1 MDDIFSDPKDDAEK
15 EGDSNIEWKKSG
27 IDKHERL
34 TLKINVR
41 EANLYNAAKANDLKA
56 KNKARTPLDVPKG
69 FKKVSR
75 KIRDSMDE
83 EEDEDDYIL
92 VPVFEDMRESSLMRA
107 LSEEEKKILQQNEN
121 INNVRL
127 QENIGRE
134 AVIERAEKVVMQAGL
149 GRADARVLNEERL
162 KAGKV
167 SVDEVVAEAV
177 KQLQDEM
184 PQYITFGMS
193 HYYSEPKRVR
203 FQSEGGKFIDAD
215 AIATAFAET
224 TVLQDECEIQHLMGD
239 IEDNREHRDP
249 AKTPAVPID
258 ELVRVTDE
266 RLATGNDEERSRAW
280 LFALFDQLD
289 DIAEATKNN
298 LEPLVTA
305 LDTTLQNSSATIGN
319 SATTDAGNSS
329 NNANAND
336 ARSRIIF
343 LIADALFPASE
354 SSQTSEP
361 SASAALREL
370 MLNPTATSLDYM
382 PAIDVLR
389 AHDLTICR

>member
-1 MDDIFSDPKDDAEK
+1 MGLF
-15 EGDSNIEWKKSG
+15 DSLKNMFAH
-27 IDKHERL
+27 HEHHHGASIGQSF
-34 TLKINVR
+34 TL
-41 EANLYNAAKANDLKA
+41 ADAKA
-56 KNKARTPLDVPKG
+56 
-69 FKKVSR
+69 
-75 KIRDSMDE
+75 
-83 EEDEDDYIL
+83 IL
-92 VPVFEDMRESSLMRA
+92 AFIVVHQQLADMR
-107 LSEEEKKILQQNEN
+107 
-121 INNVRL
+121 
-127 QENIGRE
+127 
-134 AVIERAEKVVMQAGL
+134 KV
-149 GRADARVLNEERL
+149 AD
-162 KAGKV
+162 
-167 SVDEVVAEAV
+167 AV

-258 ELVRVTDE
+258 ELVRVTNE

-329 NNANAND
+329 NNANAGD
-336 ARSRIIF
+336 AHSRIIS
-343 LIADALFPASE
+343 LIADALFPAAE
-354 SSQTSEP
+354 SSQTSES

-370 MLNPTATSLDYM
+370 MLKPTATSLDYM

-389 AHDLTICR
+389 AHGLTICR

>member
-1 MDDIFSDPKDDAEK
+1 MGLF
-15 EGDSNIEWKKSG
+15 DSLKNMFAH
-27 IDKHERL
+27 HEHHHGASIGQPL
-34 TLKINVR
+34 TL
-41 EANLYNAAKANDLKA
+41 ADAKAVLA
-56 KNKARTPLDVPKG
+56 FIVVHQQLA
-69 FKKVSR
+69 
-75 KIRDSMDE
+75 
-83 EEDEDDYIL
+83 
-92 VPVFEDMRESSLMRA
+92 DMR
-107 LSEEEKKILQQNEN
+107 
-121 INNVRL
+121 
-127 QENIGRE
+127 
-134 AVIERAEKVVMQAGL
+134 KV
-149 GRADARVLNEERL
+149 AD
-162 KAGKV
+162 
-167 SVDEVVAEAV
+167 AV

-258 ELVRVTDE
+258 ELVRVTNE

-329 NNANAND
+329 NNANAGD
-336 ARSRIIF
+336 ARSRIIS
-343 LIADALFPASE
+343 LIADALFPAAE
-354 SSQTSEP
+354 SSKTSEP

-389 AHDLTICR
+389 AHGLTICR

>member
-1 MDDIFSDPKDDAEK
+1 MGLF
-15 EGDSNIEWKKSG
+15 DSLKNMFAHHEHHHGGG
-27 IDKHERL
+27 IGQPL
-34 TLKINVR
+34 TL
-41 EANLYNAAKANDLKA
+41 ADTKAVLA
-56 KNKARTPLDVPKG
+56 FIVVHQQLA
-69 FKKVSR
+69 
-75 KIRDSMDE
+75 
-83 EEDEDDYIL
+83 
-92 VPVFEDMRESSLMRA
+92 DMR
-107 LSEEEKKILQQNEN
+107 
-121 INNVRL
+121 
-127 QENIGRE
+127 
-134 AVIERAEKVVMQAGL
+134 KV
-149 GRADARVLNEERL
+149 AD
-162 KAGKV
+162 
-167 SVDEVVAEAV
+167 AV

-266 RLATGNDEERSRAW
+266 RLATGNDEEQSRAW

-319 SATTDAGNSS
+319 SATTDA
-329 NNANAND
+329 
-336 ARSRIIF
+336 SRIIS
-343 LIADALFPASE
+343 LIADALFPAAESSKTSE
-354 SSQTSEP
+354 S
-361 SASAALREL
+361 SASAAIREL
-370 MLNPTATSLDYM
+370 MLNPTATSLNYM
-382 PAIDVLR
+382 LAIDVLR
-389 AHDLTICR
+389 AHGLTIYR

>member
-1 MDDIFSDPKDDAEK
+1 MGLF
-15 EGDSNIEWKKSG
+15 DSLKNMFAH
-27 IDKHERL
+27 HEHHHGASIGQPL
-34 TLKINVR
+34 TLTD
-41 EANLYNAAKANDLKA
+41 AKAVLA
-56 KNKARTPLDVPKG
+56 FIVLHQHLA
-69 FKKVSR
+69 
-75 KIRDSMDE
+75 
-83 EEDEDDYIL
+83 
-92 VPVFEDMRESSLMRA
+92 DMR
-107 LSEEEKKILQQNEN
+107 K
-121 INNVRL
+121 
-127 QENIGRE
+127 
-134 AVIERAEKVVMQAGL
+134 
-149 GRADARVLNEERL
+149 
-162 KAGKV
+162 
-167 SVDEVVAEAV
+167 VAEAV

-224 TVLQDECEIQHLMGD
+224 TVLLDECEIQHLMGD

-258 ELVRVTDE
+258 ELVRVTNE

-329 NNANAND
+329 NNANAGD
-336 ARSRIIF
+336 ARSRIIS
-343 LIADALFPASE
+343 LIADALFPAAESSKTSE
-354 SSQTSEP
+354 S

-389 AHDLTICR
+389 AHGLTICR

>member
-1 MDDIFSDPKDDAEK
+1 MGLF
-15 EGDSNIEWKKSG
+15 DSLKNMFVH
-27 IDKHERL
+27 HEHHHGASIGQSL
-34 TLKINVR
+34 TL
-41 EANLYNAAKANDLKA
+41 ADAKA
-56 KNKARTPLDVPKG
+56 
-69 FKKVSR
+69 
-75 KIRDSMDE
+75 
-83 EEDEDDYIL
+83 IL
-92 VPVFEDMRESSLMRA
+92 AFIVVHQQLADMR
-107 LSEEEKKILQQNEN
+107 
-121 INNVRL
+121 
-127 QENIGRE
+127 
-134 AVIERAEKVVMQAGL
+134 KV
-149 GRADARVLNEERL
+149 AD
-162 KAGKV
+162 
-167 SVDEVVAEAV
+167 SV

-258 ELVRVTDE
+258 ELVRVTNE

-298 LEPLVTA
+298 LESLVTA

-319 SATTDAGNSS
+319 SATTDAGSSS
-329 NNANAND
+329 NNANAGD
-336 ARSRIIF
+336 ARSRIIS

-354 SSQTSEP
+354 SSQTSEY
-361 SASAALREL
+361 SASAAIREL

-389 AHDLTICR
+389 AHGLTICR

>member
-1 MDDIFSDPKDDAEK
+1 MGLF
-15 EGDSNIEWKKSG
+15 DSLKNMFAH
-27 IDKHERL
+27 HEHHHGASIGQSL
-34 TLKINVR
+34 TL
-41 EANLYNAAKANDLKA
+41 ADAKA
-56 KNKARTPLDVPKG
+56 
-69 FKKVSR
+69 
-75 KIRDSMDE
+75 
-83 EEDEDDYIL
+83 IL
-92 VPVFEDMRESSLMRA
+92 AFIVVHQQLADMR
-107 LSEEEKKILQQNEN
+107 
-121 INNVRL
+121 
-127 QENIGRE
+127 
-134 AVIERAEKVVMQAGL
+134 KV
-149 GRADARVLNEERL
+149 AD
-162 KAGKV
+162 
-167 SVDEVVAEAV
+167 AV

-258 ELVRVTDE
+258 ELVRVTNE

-329 NNANAND
+329 NNANAGD
-336 ARSRIIF
+336 ARSRIIS

-354 SSQTSEP
+354 SSQTSEY
-361 SASAALREL
+361 SASAAIREL
-370 MLNPTATSLDYM
+370 MLNPTATSLNYM
-382 PAIDVLR
+382 LAIDVLR
-389 AHDLTICR
+389 AHGLTI

>member
-1 MDDIFSDPKDDAEK
+1 MGLF
-15 EGDSNIEWKKSG
+15 DSLKNMFAH
-27 IDKHERL
+27 HEHHHGASIGQSL
-34 TLKINVR
+34 TL
-41 EANLYNAAKANDLKA
+41 ADAKA
-56 KNKARTPLDVPKG
+56 
-69 FKKVSR
+69 
-75 KIRDSMDE
+75 
-83 EEDEDDYIL
+83 IL
-92 VPVFEDMRESSLMRA
+92 AFIVVHQQLADMR
-107 LSEEEKKILQQNEN
+107 
-121 INNVRL
+121 
-127 QENIGRE
+127 
-134 AVIERAEKVVMQAGL
+134 KV
-149 GRADARVLNEERL
+149 AD
-162 KAGKV
+162 
-167 SVDEVVAEAV
+167 AV

-224 TVLQDECEIQHLMGD
+224 TALQDECEIQHLMGD

-258 ELVRVTDE
+258 ELVRVTNE

-319 SATTDAGNSS
+319 SATTDAGSSSS
-329 NNANAND
+329 NNANAGD
-336 ARSRIIF
+336 ARSRIIS
-343 LIADALFPASE
+343 LIADALFPAAE
-354 SSQTSEP
+354 SSKTSEP
-361 SASAALREL
+361 SASAAIREL

-389 AHDLTICR
+389 AHGLTICR

>member
-1 MDDIFSDPKDDAEK
+1 MGLF
-15 EGDSNIEWKKSG
+15 DSLKNMFAH
-27 IDKHERL
+27 HEHHHGASIGQPL
-34 TLKINVR
+34 TLTDT
-41 EANLYNAAKANDLKA
+41 KAVLA
-56 KNKARTPLDVPKG
+56 FIVMHQHLA
-69 FKKVSR
+69 
-75 KIRDSMDE
+75 
-83 EEDEDDYIL
+83 
-92 VPVFEDMRESSLMRA
+92 DMR
-107 LSEEEKKILQQNEN
+107 K
-121 INNVRL
+121 
-127 QENIGRE
+127 
-134 AVIERAEKVVMQAGL
+134 
-149 GRADARVLNEERL
+149 
-162 KAGKV
+162 
-167 SVDEVVAEAV
+167 VAEAV

-258 ELVRVTDE
+258 ELVRVTNE

-329 NNANAND
+329 NNANAGD
-336 ARSRIIF
+336 ARSRIIS
-343 LIADALFPASE
+343 LIADALFPAAE

-361 SASAALREL
+361 SASAAIREL

-389 AHDLTICR
+389 AHGLTICR

>member
-1 MDDIFSDPKDDAEK
+1 MGLF
-15 EGDSNIEWKKSG
+15 DSLKNMFAH
-27 IDKHERL
+27 HEHHHGASIGQPL
-34 TLKINVR
+34 TLTDT
-41 EANLYNAAKANDLKA
+41 KAVLA
-56 KNKARTPLDVPKG
+56 FIVLHQHLA
-69 FKKVSR
+69 
-75 KIRDSMDE
+75 
-83 EEDEDDYIL
+83 
-92 VPVFEDMRESSLMRA
+92 DMR
-107 LSEEEKKILQQNEN
+107 K
-121 INNVRL
+121 
-127 QENIGRE
+127 
-134 AVIERAEKVVMQAGL
+134 
-149 GRADARVLNEERL
+149 
-162 KAGKV
+162 
-167 SVDEVVAEAV
+167 VAEAV
-177 KQLQDEM
+177 KQLQNEM

-266 RLATGNDEERSRAW
+266 RLATGNDEEQSRAW

-319 SATTDAGNSS
+319 SATTDVGNSS
-329 NNANAND
+329 NNANAGD
-336 ARSRIIF
+336 ARSRIIS
-343 LIADALFPASE
+343 LIADALFPAAE
-354 SSQTSEP
+354 SSQTSES
-361 SASAALREL
+361 SASAALRKL

-389 AHDLTICR
+389 AHGLTICR

>member
-1 MDDIFSDPKDDAEK
+1 MGLF
-15 EGDSNIEWKKSG
+15 DSLKNMFAH
-27 IDKHERL
+27 HEHHHGASIGQPL
-34 TLKINVR
+34 TL
-41 EANLYNAAKANDLKA
+41 ADAKAVLA
-56 KNKARTPLDVPKG
+56 FIVVHQQLA
-69 FKKVSR
+69 
-75 KIRDSMDE
+75 
-83 EEDEDDYIL
+83 
-92 VPVFEDMRESSLMRA
+92 DMR
-107 LSEEEKKILQQNEN
+107 
-121 INNVRL
+121 
-127 QENIGRE
+127 
-134 AVIERAEKVVMQAGL
+134 KV
-149 GRADARVLNEERL
+149 AD
-162 KAGKV
+162 
-167 SVDEVVAEAV
+167 AV

-298 LEPLVTA
+298 LEPLAAA
-305 LDTTLQNSSATIGN
+305 LNTILRNSSTIIGK
-319 SATTDAGNSS
+319 SATADAGNSS

-336 ARSRIIF
+336 ARSRIIS
-343 LIADALFPASE
+343 LIADALFPAAE
-354 SSQTSEP
+354 SSKTSKS

-389 AHDLTICR
+389 AHGLTICR

>member
-1 MDDIFSDPKDDAEK
+1 MGLF
-15 EGDSNIEWKKSG
+15 DSLKNMFAH
-27 IDKHERL
+27 HEHHHGASIGQPL
-34 TLKINVR
+34 TLTDT
-41 EANLYNAAKANDLKA
+41 KAVLA
-56 KNKARTPLDVPKG
+56 FIVLHQHLA
-69 FKKVSR
+69 
-75 KIRDSMDE
+75 
-83 EEDEDDYIL
+83 
-92 VPVFEDMRESSLMRA
+92 DMR
-107 LSEEEKKILQQNEN
+107 K
-121 INNVRL
+121 
-127 QENIGRE
+127 
-134 AVIERAEKVVMQAGL
+134 
-149 GRADARVLNEERL
+149 
-162 KAGKV
+162 
-167 SVDEVVAEAV
+167 VAEAV

-319 SATTDAGNSS
+319 SATTDAGSS
-329 NNANAND
+329 NNNANAGD
-336 ARSRIIF
+336 ARSRIISPNRRRS
-343 LIADALFPASE
+343 LPGRRILADKRVLSIRRHPRTDAQSHRNIARLHASHRRTARPRSHYLPVSPRSQPVVHTAVVHMAVIHAAHTARNLLCTNHCVRTTRTHYFSSFSNFSSAFNSE
-354 SSQTSEP
+354 STCP
-361 SASAALREL
+361 LARTL
-370 MLNPTATSLDYM
+370 
-382 PAIDVLR
+382 
-389 AHDLTICR
+389 

>member
-1 MDDIFSDPKDDAEK
+1 MGLF
-15 EGDSNIEWKKSG
+15 DSLKNMFAH
-27 IDKHERL
+27 HEHHHGASIGQPL
-34 TLKINVR
+34 TL
-41 EANLYNAAKANDLKA
+41 ADAKAVLA
-56 KNKARTPLDVPKG
+56 FIVVHQQLA
-69 FKKVSR
+69 
-75 KIRDSMDE
+75 
-83 EEDEDDYIL
+83 
-92 VPVFEDMRESSLMRA
+92 DMR
-107 LSEEEKKILQQNEN
+107 
-121 INNVRL
+121 
-127 QENIGRE
+127 
-134 AVIERAEKVVMQAGL
+134 KV
-149 GRADARVLNEERL
+149 AD
-162 KAGKV
+162 
-167 SVDEVVAEAV
+167 AV

-258 ELVRVTDE
+258 ELVRVTNERFAAGYDE
-266 RLATGNDEERSRAW
+266 GQRRAW

-298 LEPLVTA
+298 LEPLAAA
-305 LDTTLQNSSATIGN
+305 LDTTLRSNSAAIGESATAGTGTGN
-319 SATTDAGNSS
+319 SND
-329 NNANAND
+329 ANAGD
-336 ARSRIIF
+336 ARSRIIS
-343 LIADALFPASE
+343 LIADALFPAAESSKTSE
-354 SSQTSEP
+354 S
-361 SASAALREL
+361 SASAAIREL

-389 AHDLTICR
+389 AHGLTICR

>member
-1 MDDIFSDPKDDAEK
+1 MGLF
-15 EGDSNIEWKKSG
+15 DSLKNMFAH
-27 IDKHERL
+27 HEHHHGASIGQSL
-34 TLKINVR
+34 TL
-41 EANLYNAAKANDLKA
+41 ADAKA
-56 KNKARTPLDVPKG
+56 
-69 FKKVSR
+69 
-75 KIRDSMDE
+75 
-83 EEDEDDYIL
+83 IL
-92 VPVFEDMRESSLMRA
+92 AFIVVHQQLADMR
-107 LSEEEKKILQQNEN
+107 
-121 INNVRL
+121 
-127 QENIGRE
+127 
-134 AVIERAEKVVMQAGL
+134 KV
-149 GRADARVLNEERL
+149 AD
-162 KAGKV
+162 
-167 SVDEVVAEAV
+167 AV
-177 KQLQDEM
+177 KQLQNEM

-203 FQSEGGKFIDAD
+203 FQSGGGKFIDAD

-329 NNANAND
+329 NNANAGD
-336 ARSRIIF
+336 ARSRIIS
-343 LIADALFPASE
+343 LIADALFPAAE
-354 SSQTSEP
+354 SSQTSES

-389 AHDLTICR
+389 AHGLTICR

>member
-1 MDDIFSDPKDDAEK
+1 MGLF
-15 EGDSNIEWKKSG
+15 DSLKNMFAH
-27 IDKHERL
+27 HEHHHGASIGQSL
-34 TLKINVR
+34 TL
-41 EANLYNAAKANDLKA
+41 ADAKA
-56 KNKARTPLDVPKG
+56 
-69 FKKVSR
+69 
-75 KIRDSMDE
+75 
-83 EEDEDDYIL
+83 IL
-92 VPVFEDMRESSLMRA
+92 AFIVVHQQLADMR
-107 LSEEEKKILQQNEN
+107 
-121 INNVRL
+121 
-127 QENIGRE
+127 
-134 AVIERAEKVVMQAGL
+134 KV
-149 GRADARVLNEERL
+149 AD
-162 KAGKV
+162 
-167 SVDEVVAEAV
+167 AV

-224 TVLQDECEIQHLMGD
+224 TALQDECEIQHLMGD

-258 ELVRVTDE
+258 ELVRVTNE

-319 SATTDAGNSS
+319 SATTDAGSSSS
-329 NNANAND
+329 NNANAGD
-336 ARSRIIF
+336 ARSRIIS
-343 LIADALFPASE
+343 LIADALFQAAE
-354 SSQTSEP
+354 SSKTSEP
-361 SASAALREL
+361 SASAAIREL

-389 AHDLTICR
+389 AHGLTICR

>member
-1 MDDIFSDPKDDAEK
+1 MGLF
-15 EGDSNIEWKKSG
+15 DSLKNMFAH
-27 IDKHERL
+27 HEHHHGASIGQPL
-34 TLKINVR
+34 TL
-41 EANLYNAAKANDLKA
+41 ADAKAVLA
-56 KNKARTPLDVPKG
+56 FIVVHQQLA
-69 FKKVSR
+69 
-75 KIRDSMDE
+75 
-83 EEDEDDYIL
+83 
-92 VPVFEDMRESSLMRA
+92 DMR
-107 LSEEEKKILQQNEN
+107 
-121 INNVRL
+121 
-127 QENIGRE
+127 
-134 AVIERAEKVVMQAGL
+134 KV
-149 GRADARVLNEERL
+149 AD
-162 KAGKV
+162 
-167 SVDEVVAEAV
+167 AV

-319 SATTDAGNSS
+319 SATTDAGSS
-329 NNANAND
+329 NNNANAGD
-336 ARSRIIF
+336 ARSRIIS
-343 LIADALFPASE
+343 LIADALFPAAESSKTSE
-354 SSQTSEP
+354 S
-361 SASAALREL
+361 SASAAIREL

-389 AHDLTICR
+389 AHGLTICR

>member
-1 MDDIFSDPKDDAEK
+1 MGLF
-15 EGDSNIEWKKSG
+15 DSLKNVFAH
-27 IDKHERL
+27 HEHHGTRIGQPL
-34 TLKINVR
+34 TL
-41 EANLYNAAKANDLKA
+41 ADAKAVLA
-56 KNKARTPLDVPKG
+56 FIVVHQQLA
-69 FKKVSR
+69 
-75 KIRDSMDE
+75 
-83 EEDEDDYIL
+83 
-92 VPVFEDMRESSLMRA
+92 DMR
-107 LSEEEKKILQQNEN
+107 
-121 INNVRL
+121 
-127 QENIGRE
+127 
-134 AVIERAEKVVMQAGL
+134 KV
-149 GRADARVLNEERL
+149 AD
-162 KAGKV
+162 
-167 SVDEVVAEAV
+167 AV

-215 AIATAFAET
+215 ATATAFAET

-266 RLATGNDEERSRAW
+266 RLATGNDEEQSRAW

-329 NNANAND
+329 NNANAGD
-336 ARSRIIF
+336 ARSRIIS
-343 LIADALFPASE
+343 LIADALFPAAE
-354 SSQTSEP
+354 SSKTSEP
-361 SASAALREL
+361 SASAAIREL

-389 AHDLTICR
+389 AHGLAICR

>member
-1 MDDIFSDPKDDAEK
+1 MGLF
-15 EGDSNIEWKKSG
+15 DSLKNMFAHHEHHHGGG
-27 IDKHERL
+27 IGQPL
-34 TLKINVR
+34 TL
-41 EANLYNAAKANDLKA
+41 ADAKAVLA
-56 KNKARTPLDVPKG
+56 FIVVHQQLA
-69 FKKVSR
+69 
-75 KIRDSMDE
+75 
-83 EEDEDDYIL
+83 
-92 VPVFEDMRESSLMRA
+92 DMR
-107 LSEEEKKILQQNEN
+107 
-121 INNVRL
+121 
-127 QENIGRE
+127 
-134 AVIERAEKVVMQAGL
+134 KV
-149 GRADARVLNEERL
+149 AD
-162 KAGKV
+162 
-167 SVDEVVAEAV
+167 AV

-215 AIATAFAET
+215 AIATAFVET

-266 RLATGNDEERSRAW
+266 RLATGNDEEQSRAW

-298 LEPLVTA
+298 LVPLVTA

-329 NNANAND
+329 NNANAGD
-336 ARSRIIF
+336 ARSRIIS
-343 LIADALFPASE
+343 LIADALFPAAESSKTSE
-354 SSQTSEP
+354 S
-361 SASAALREL
+361 SASAAIHEL
-370 MLNPTATSLDYM
+370 MLNPTATSLNYM
-382 PAIDVLR
+382 LAIDVLR
-389 AHDLTICR
+389 AHGLTIYR

>member
-1 MDDIFSDPKDDAEK
+1 MGLF
-15 EGDSNIEWKKSG
+15 DSLKNMFAYHEHHHGGG
-27 IDKHERL
+27 IGQPL
-34 TLKINVR
+34 TL
-41 EANLYNAAKANDLKA
+41 ADAKAVLA
-56 KNKARTPLDVPKG
+56 FIVVHQQLA
-69 FKKVSR
+69 
-75 KIRDSMDE
+75 
-83 EEDEDDYIL
+83 
-92 VPVFEDMRESSLMRA
+92 DMR
-107 LSEEEKKILQQNEN
+107 
-121 INNVRL
+121 
-127 QENIGRE
+127 
-134 AVIERAEKVVMQAGL
+134 KV
-149 GRADARVLNEERL
+149 AD
-162 KAGKV
+162 
-167 SVDEVVAEAV
+167 AV

-249 AKTPAVPID
+249 AKMPAVPID
-258 ELVRVTDE
+258 ELVRLTDE
-266 RLATGNDEERSRAW
+266 RLATGNDEEQSRVW

-305 LDTTLQNSSATIGN
+305 LNTTLQNSSATIGN

-329 NNANAND
+329 NNANAGD
-336 ARSRIIF
+336 ARSRIIS
-343 LIADALFPASE
+343 LIANVLFPAAESSKTSE
-354 SSQTSEP
+354 S
-361 SASAALREL
+361 SASAAIREP

-382 PAIDVLR
+382 LAIDVLR
-389 AHDLTICR
+389 AHGLTICR

>member
-1 MDDIFSDPKDDAEK
+1 MGLF
-15 EGDSNIEWKKSG
+15 DSLKNMFAH
-27 IDKHERL
+27 HEHHGTRIGQPL
-34 TLKINVR
+34 TL
-41 EANLYNAAKANDLKA
+41 ADAKALLA
-56 KNKARTPLDVPKG
+56 FIVVHQHLA
-69 FKKVSR
+69 
-75 KIRDSMDE
+75 
-83 EEDEDDYIL
+83 
-92 VPVFEDMRESSLMRA
+92 DMR
-107 LSEEEKKILQQNEN
+107 
-121 INNVRL
+121 
-127 QENIGRE
+127 
-134 AVIERAEKVVMQAGL
+134 KVA
-149 GRADARVLNEERL
+149 A
-162 KAGKV
+162 
-167 SVDEVVAEAV
+167 AV

-224 TVLQDECEIQHLMGD
+224 TVLQDECKIQHLMGD

-258 ELVRVTDE
+258 ELVRVTNE

-319 SATTDAGNSS
+319 SATTDAGSS
-329 NNANAND
+329 SNNNANAGD
-336 ARSRIIF
+336 ARSRIIS
-343 LIADALFPASE
+343 LIADALFPAAE
-354 SSQTSEP
+354 SSKTSEP
-361 SASAALREL
+361 SASAAIREL

-389 AHDLTICR
+389 AHGLTICR

>member
-1 MDDIFSDPKDDAEK
+1 MGLF
-15 EGDSNIEWKKSG
+15 DSLKNMFAH
-27 IDKHERL
+27 HEHHHGASIGQPL
-34 TLKINVR
+34 TL
-41 EANLYNAAKANDLKA
+41 ADAKAVLA
-56 KNKARTPLDVPKG
+56 FIVVHQQLA
-69 FKKVSR
+69 
-75 KIRDSMDE
+75 
-83 EEDEDDYIL
+83 
-92 VPVFEDMRESSLMRA
+92 DMR
-107 LSEEEKKILQQNEN
+107 
-121 INNVRL
+121 
-127 QENIGRE
+127 
-134 AVIERAEKVVMQAGL
+134 KV
-149 GRADARVLNEERL
+149 AD
-162 KAGKV
+162 
-167 SVDEVVAEAV
+167 AV

-258 ELVRVTDE
+258 ELVRVTNE
-266 RLATGNDEERSRAW
+266 RLAAGNDEERSRAW

-289 DIAEATKNN
+289 DIVEATKNN
-298 LEPLVTA
+298 PEPLAAA
-305 LDTTLQNSSATIGN
+305 LNTILRNSSTIIGK
-319 SATTDAGNSS
+319 SATADAGSSS
-329 NNANAND
+329 NNANAGD
-336 ARSRIIF
+336 ARSRIIS

-354 SSQTSEP
+354 SSQTSES
-361 SASAALREL
+361 SASAAIREL

-389 AHDLTICR
+389 AHGLTICR

>member
-1 MDDIFSDPKDDAEK
+1 MGLF
-15 EGDSNIEWKKSG
+15 DSLKNMFAHHEHHRGGG
-27 IDKHERL
+27 IGQPL
-34 TLKINVR
+34 TL
-41 EANLYNAAKANDLKA
+41 ADAKAVLA
-56 KNKARTPLDVPKG
+56 FIVVHQQLA
-69 FKKVSR
+69 
-75 KIRDSMDE
+75 
-83 EEDEDDYIL
+83 
-92 VPVFEDMRESSLMRA
+92 DMR
-107 LSEEEKKILQQNEN
+107 
-121 INNVRL
+121 
-127 QENIGRE
+127 
-134 AVIERAEKVVMQAGL
+134 KV
-149 GRADARVLNEERL
+149 AD
-162 KAGKV
+162 
-167 SVDEVVAEAV
+167 AV

-266 RLATGNDEERSRAW
+266 RLATGNDEEQSRAW

-329 NNANAND
+329 NNANAGD
-336 ARSRIIF
+336 ARSRIIS
-343 LIADALFPASE
+343 LIADALFPAAESSKTSE
-354 SSQTSEP
+354 S
-361 SASAALREL
+361 SASAAIREL
-370 MLNPTATSLDYM
+370 MLDPTATSLDYM

-389 AHDLTICR
+389 AHGLTICR

>member
-1 MDDIFSDPKDDAEK
+1 MGLF
-15 EGDSNIEWKKSG
+15 DSLKNMFAH
-27 IDKHERL
+27 HEHHHGASIGQPL
-34 TLKINVR
+34 TLTDT
-41 EANLYNAAKANDLKA
+41 KAVLA
-56 KNKARTPLDVPKG
+56 FIVLHQHLA
-69 FKKVSR
+69 
-75 KIRDSMDE
+75 
-83 EEDEDDYIL
+83 
-92 VPVFEDMRESSLMRA
+92 DMR
-107 LSEEEKKILQQNEN
+107 K
-121 INNVRL
+121 
-127 QENIGRE
+127 
-134 AVIERAEKVVMQAGL
+134 
-149 GRADARVLNEERL
+149 
-162 KAGKV
+162 
-167 SVDEVVAEAV
+167 VAEAV

-266 RLATGNDEERSRAW
+266 RLTTGNDEEQSRAW

-329 NNANAND
+329 NNANAGD
-336 ARSRIIF
+336 ARSRIIS
-343 LIADALFPASE
+343 LIADALFPAAESSKTSE
-354 SSQTSEP
+354 S
-361 SASAALREL
+361 SASAAIREL

-382 PAIDVLR
+382 PAIDVLC
-389 AHDLTICR
+389 AHGLTICR